1 MIVTAAVKSVEA
13 LSLCRGPPRRSAVA
27 HRMIGKLP
35 TRAHVEVEGRS
46 GGGGTRLT
54 VTSTRAHPHIPF
66 SDYPVVP
73 NKCELSWDMIDLDDP
88 SLSPNRGIILVVR
101 FPFYSNLMILF
112 SKPFWTSMDEF
123 FNTRMNY
130 WLNLLLISQFPYF
143 PTFSS
148 IRSFIHVSIYPF
160 TYLPTYLSP
169 QPPDNS

>member
-1 MIVTAAVKSVEA
+1 MLVPTEPRKKNLETKGLSILKWSFLVIAECSNKMIVTAAVKSVEA

-73 NKCELSWDMIDLDDP
+73 NKCELS
-88 SLSPNRGIILVVR
+88 
-101 FPFYSNLMILF
+101 
-112 SKPFWTSMDEF
+112 
-123 FNTRMNY
+123 
-130 WLNLLLISQFPYF
+130 
-143 PTFSS
+143 
-148 IRSFIHVSIYPF
+148 
-160 TYLPTYLSP
+160 
-169 QPPDNS
+169 